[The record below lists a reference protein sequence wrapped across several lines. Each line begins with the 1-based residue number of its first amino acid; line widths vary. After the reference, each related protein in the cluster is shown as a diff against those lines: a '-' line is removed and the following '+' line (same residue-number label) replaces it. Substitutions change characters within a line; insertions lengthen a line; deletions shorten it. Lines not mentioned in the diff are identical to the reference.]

1 MQELC
6 DLQPFIEQSLDGIE
20 PCKTCFFPSYPG
32 INSINLDAYK
42 PMDFT
47 EQWIYFHGDS
57 TLRQV
62 YGEFYGIIHKTQ
74 VALFQR
80 SKSRLRVC
88 SMHFTLCIR
97 IKSCCR
103 QQNDMLLLR
112 SRLHLAEVAAS
123 SLPCDKSDLTGI
135 AGLQ

>member
-32 INSINLDAYK
+32 IDSINLDAYK

-74 VALFQR
+74 VALFPKVKVKAACV
-80 SKSRLRVC
+80 SNAMSPVY
-88 SMHFTLCIR
+88 TLTI
-97 IKSCCR
+97 
-103 QQNDMLLLR
+103 LLQA
-112 SRLHLAEVAAS
+112 AE
-123 SLPCDKSDLTGI
+123 
-135 AGLQ
+135 

>member
-6 DLQPFIEQSLDGIE
+6 DLQPFIEQSLDGTE
-20 PCKTCFFPSYPG
+20 PCKTCFFPAYPG
-32 INSINLDAYK
+32 INSLNLDAYK

-74 VALFQR
+74 VAHPFRNGQEDR
-80 SKSRLRVC
+80 KPISRLQ
-88 SMHFTLCIR
+88 
-97 IKSCCR
+97 R
-103 QQNDMLLLR
+103 Q
-112 SRLHLAEVAAS
+112 S
-123 SLPCDKSDLTGI
+123 
-135 AGLQ
+135 

>member
-6 DLQPFIEQSLDGIE
+6 DLQPFIEQSLDGIA

-32 INSINLDAYK
+32 INSIDLDAYK

-74 VALFQR
+74 VALFP
-80 SKSRLRVC
+80 K
-88 SMHFTLCIR
+88 I
-97 IKSCCR
+97 
-103 QQNDMLLLR
+103 
-112 SRLHLAEVAAS
+112 EVKAAHVS
-123 SLPCDKSDLTGI
+123 
-135 AGLQ
+135 